1 MSRKYFGTDGIRGT
15 VGQHPITADFM
26 LKLGYAAGK
35 VLTHNTKVK
44 KRVLIGKDTR
54 VSGYMFESALEAGLI
69 AAGVNV
75 DMLGP
80 MPTPA
85 IAYLTRAFRASAG
98 IVISASHNPVGDNGI
113 KFFSADGFKLD
124 DDIELEIEALIDQPL
139 ITNDSF
145 TLGKARRIS
154 DATGRYVE
162 FCKGSLPS
170 QFNLA
175 GFKIVLD
182 CANGAT
188 YNAAPKVFKELGAH
202 TITMATEPNGF
213 NINDKCGSTY
223 MEGLCARVVE
233 ENADF
238 GIALDGDGDRVLFS
252 DANGE
257 IVDGDELIYIIAQH
271 RLQTGQG
278 CNGVAGTLM
287 SNLGL
292 ELALKDLNI
301 PFLRTKVGDRYV
313 VEALK
318 DNDWNLGGEASG
330 HVLCSDLN
338 TTGDGI
344 VAALQVIRAIAD
356 SGKPLADLKLGMSKF
371 PQTMINV
378 RLAKKV
384 DITENNAINA
394 AVAEA
399 EQKLAG
405 RGRVLLRP
413 SGTEPLIRVM
423 AEGDDQALVEQQVK
437 AIAKIVEQQVG

>member
-124 DDIELEIEALIDQPL
+124 DDIELGIEALIDQPL

-202 TITMATEPNGF
+202 TITMATEPNWF

-344 VAALQVIRAIAD
+344 VAALQVIRAISD
-356 SGKPLADLKLGMSKF
+356 GGKPLADLKLGMSKF

>member
-162 FCKGSLPS
+162 VCKGSLPS

-223 MEGLCARVVE
+223 MEGLCARVVD

-344 VAALQVIRAIAD
+344 VAALQVIRAISD
-356 SGKPLADLKLGMSKF
+356 SGKPLAELKLGMSKF